1 MPFPNP
7 KKGIGFRHAFA
18 GLYYIFS
25 TQRNIRI
32 HALATVLAVIVALWL
47 KISTIE
53 WAILVLTISSVW
65 LSECLNTAI
74 EAVVDLASPEFH
86 ELAKVG
92 KDASAAAVLVS
103 AFASILIGI
112 ILFAPKIIAILGLT
126 AHE

>member
-32 HALATVLAVIVALWL
+32 HALATALAVIVAFWL
-47 KISTIE
+47 KISTID
-53 WAILVLTISSVW
+53 WAVLVLTISAVW

-74 EAVVDLASPEFH
+74 EAVFDLASPDFH
-86 ELAKVG
+86 ELARVG

-112 ILFAPKIIAILGLT
+112 IIFGPKIITLLGLNNND
-126 AHE
+126 